1 MAARDLDLGGLL
13 DASRWQSPQIRSDEA
28 MWTDDFSNIIEHL
41 AVLHQSR
48 TSGK

>member
-13 DASRWQSPQIRSDEA
+13 DDSRWQSPQIRPDEA
-28 MWTDDFSNIIEHL
+28 VWTDDFSNIIGHL
-41 AVLHQSR
+41 AVLHPSG